1 MFRRARSAPPRHCYS
16 EQPTCGDVEYIKMRY
31 DVNQCQ
37 RVHASIVHA
46 EWEEIWKAA
55 IRKFVAPQ
63 FLLYCN
69 GAAEEFRAVLE
80 ELSMIYITQ
89 LLDEQT
95 LSKRALAE
103 RHASVLN
110 RSSLQSK
117 FETNGTPRAEKANP
131 FLTVMRLVDL
141 EVVVPD
147 DGEVVSATWSPPCN
161 IYGTD
166 RICSVSFDK
175 NKQTID
181 WPASPLTPRELLLLA
196 AFAECL
202 KQPKAS
208 RSCTTVHAI
217 AYDVGFDV
225 GPEFTANFFQLLGSV
240 QNEFLKRIWQS
251 SSFHRTT
258 HKLYV
263 SSCVATDAHVFIG
276 IQPKILPF
284 LVPIPK
290 PYTAFIIDIIMA
302 KLQGT
307 SVPFEI
313 ERYHRMF
320 KPFPDPQQT
329 YAIWSKFDLPT
340 PTRTM
345 LLRGCDDVQDLKSK
359 GLLKFKDTKKK

>member
-1 MFRRARSAPPRHCYS
+1 MLRRARSAPPRPCYS
-16 EQPTCGDVEYIKMRY
+16 EQVTCGDVEHTKMRY
-31 DVNQCQ
+31 DVNQVQ
-37 RVHASIVHA
+37 QLHANIVHA
-46 EWEEIWKAA
+46 EWDEIWRAA

-69 GAAEEFRAVLE
+69 GAAEEFKAVLE
-80 ELSMIYITQ
+80 ELSMIYITH

-110 RSSLQSK
+110 RLSK
-117 FETNGTPRAEKANP
+117 FEPHSKPPAERANP
-131 FLTVMRLVDL
+131 FLTVMRLVNFK
-141 EVVVPD
+141 VVVPH
-147 DGEVVSATWSPPCN
+147 DGEVISVTWSPPCN

-166 RICSVSFDK
+166 RLCSVSLDK
-175 NKQTID
+175 QTDNQTID
-181 WPASPLTPRELLLLA
+181 WPASPVTPRELLLLA

-217 AYDVGFDV
+217 AYEVGFDV
-225 GPEFTANFFQLLGSV
+225 GPEFTAKFFQILGSV

-263 SSCVATDAHVFIG
+263 SSCVGADAHVFMG
-276 IQPKILPF
+276 IQPMILPF

-302 KLQGT
+302 KFQGT
-307 SVPFEI
+307 PVPFEI

-320 KPFPDPQQT
+320 KPFPGPQQT

-345 LLRGCDDVQDLKSK
+345 LLRGCDDAQDLKSK
-359 GLLKFKDTKKK
+359 GLLKFKDNEKK